1 MKDEKKAKTGF
12 FALIR
17 ESLTKTGGCCG
28 AGETCGTPPKK
39 DDKGTAKEPQKPAE
53 AKRG

>member
-1 MKDEKKAKTGF
+1 MKDDKKTKKGI

-28 AGETCGTPPKK
+28 AGETCGGPTKNTE
-39 DDKGTAKEPQKPAE
+39 KGTAKEPAKPAE
-53 AKRG
+53 AKQP